1 MVAQTGTRKK
11 DPVCGMNLREEDVQ
25 AISACGGTTYW
36 FCSAACKQKFD
47 QAPQKYVETAN
58 A

>member
-1 MVAQTGTRKK
+1 MVAPTGTRKK
-11 DPVCGMNLREEDVQ
+11 DPVCGMNLKDEDVQ
-25 AISACGGTTYW
+25 AISAYRGTTYW

-47 QAPQKYVETAN
+47 QGPEKYVDTRN